1 MRLLLGRAGQ
11 VVSARELR
19 EAVWGETHVMP
30 DSLTKCLSSL
40 REHLGPADCIQTV
53 YKRGYR
59 LTATV
64 DETASEPTARAPR
77 LAIPPFATQ
86 HGVPEHLG
94 YAVADETIAGLSNE
108 SESPVTILARDSVFT
123 LARRG
128 STALEIGEA
137 LKADLVLAGTLQ
149 WLSTHFR
156 LRAEMIRV
164 ADGAQIWVE
173 DMLVDRTRLAAVEAE
188 LIRRLK
194 FRLAPAGTLVK
205 TFPGGG
211 GEGFESSTGEQGNS
225 PDQGRRYPII
235 RTASAMPAEDESMVR
250 QREAYSFFLRG
261 RHEWQTLLRHRIED
275 GMQKLLQAI
284 ELDPDLVAAK
294 VELVNISVTQAMVG
308 YMASTQAA
316 LFARKIAH
324 SIPEFHGLAES
335 VLPSLGWFSYIVDRD
350 LPAALE
356 AFSRSADLP
365 NDPWTARVRTMF
377 LLCRHRF
384 EEAIA
389 LMRSAIELD
398 PYSPWLQARLA
409 WALHLNGQAEES
421 VQQIRETLSH
431 YPGHDG
437 ASVYG
442 STILAFNG
450 EAGRA
455 VELAE
460 ELSERLPSFDIA
472 NAVHAYA
479 LASMG
484 RAAESNS
491 ILERLQ
497 WHGRERYVTSTFNAV
512 VHLALGNHEAG
523 LGELRKSAEARCPWF
538 FQMLADPRLIPLHDH
553 PGFIELRKIHTNL
566 EAGGVDTGS

>member
-1 MRLLLGRAGQ
+1 
-11 VVSARELR
+11 
-19 EAVWGETHVMP
+19 MP
-30 DSLTKCLSSL
+30 DSLTRCLSSL

-94 YAVADETIAGLSNE
+94 YAVAEETIAGLSNE
-108 SESPVTILARDSVFT
+108 SQSPVTVLARDSVFT

-128 STALEIGEA
+128 NTALEIGEA

-211 GEGFESSTGEQGNS
+211 GEGPESSKAGITQE
-225 PDQGRRYPII
+225 QGRRYPFI
-235 RTASAMPAEDESMVR
+235 RTPAARPAEDESMVR

-275 GMQKLLQAI
+275 GMQKLLQAV
-284 ELDPDLVAAK
+284 ELDPDLAAAK
-294 VELVNISVTQAMVG
+294 VELVNICVTQAMVG
-308 YMASTQAA
+308 YMLPAEAA
-316 LFARKIAH
+316 VFARKIAN
-324 SIPEFHGLAES
+324 SIPEFHGMTES
-335 VLPSLGWFSYIVDRD
+335 VLPSLGWFSYNVDRD
-350 LPAALE
+350 LAAALQ

-377 LLCRHRF
+377 LLCRHQF
-384 EEAIA
+384 EQAIA
-389 LMRSAIELD
+389 LMRSAIEID

-409 WALHLNGQAEES
+409 WALHLNRQAEES
-421 VQQIRETLSH
+421 VEQIRETLSH

-479 LASMG
+479 LACAG
-484 RAAESNS
+484 RTAESRG
-491 ILERLQ
+491 ILERMQ
-497 WHGRERYVTSTFNAV
+497 WSSRERYVIGTFNAS
-512 VHLALGNHEAG
+512 VHVALGNFEAG
-523 LGELRKSAEARCPWF
+523 LEELRKSAELRCPWF
-538 FQMLADPRLIPLHDH
+538 FQMLADPRLTPLHEH

-566 EAGGVDTGS
+566 EAGAVDSASKPS